1 MSDAQLFQ
9 LFGLAYLSIGVGALL
24 DIKNWQRVFED
35 FTKNRPLLL
44 IGGVGSLVVGF
55 LLVTFHNTW
64 AWQWPVIITIIGW
77 LALLKGIL
85 LLALPQVMIVLVAA
99 MSIEKNLLKIHAAA
113 TMVIGL
119 MFLVL
124 GIWIV

>member
-1 MSDAQLFQ
+1 MSDTQLFQ
-9 LFGLAYLSIGVGALL
+9 LFGLAYLAIGVGALL

-55 LLVTFHNTW
+55 LLVAFHNTW
-64 AWQWPVIITIIGW
+64 AWEWPVIITIIGW
-77 LALLKGIL
+77 LALIKGIL
-85 LLALPQVMIVLVAA
+85 LLALPQVMIILVAA
-99 MSIEKNLLKIHAAA
+99 MSIEKNLLKIHAAV
-113 TMVIGL
+113 TMVLGL
-119 MFLVL
+119 LLLAL